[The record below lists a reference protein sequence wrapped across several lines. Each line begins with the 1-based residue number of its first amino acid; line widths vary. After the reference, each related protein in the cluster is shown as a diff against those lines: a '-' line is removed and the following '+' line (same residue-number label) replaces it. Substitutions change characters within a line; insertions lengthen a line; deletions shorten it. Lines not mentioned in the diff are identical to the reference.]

1 MVGQYGDLSADTDP
15 RRRYYFYR
23 QNWRT
28 PGSYGII
35 EDINGLFGPVGAI
48 LIFNGAGNGETLSC
62 SLQDVPTHIQFTPD
76 EDIWCGLP
84 LGYWGRFHGND
95 EGTPPDNFTRTA
107 VGVYPAGGSFDGRA
121 DAFPYVGESIGATF
135 GQAVGL
141 GDGGGGQGIDPIYLA
156 SYVDFMKAE
165 ANLALGNTDIAADHL
180 EAGMTKSIAKVQSFG
195 AVDAAADMSQA
206 PDAATVTGFIAAK
219 VAEFDAASTSTS
231 LETNGFPSAKD
242 KMDLLGEQYFIA
254 MFGGASDAFNFIRR
268 TGYPRT
274 LSRNVDPN
282 PGAFPRTVL
291 YPSDEVSANGN
302 IVQRVDLSTKVFWD
316 TGITNPAN

>member
-1 MVGQYGDLSADTDP
+1 
-15 RRRYYFYR
+15 
-23 QNWRT
+23 
-28 PGSYGII
+28 
-35 EDINGLFGPVGAI
+35 
-48 LIFNGAGNGETLSC
+48 
-62 SLQDVPTHIQFTPD
+62 
-76 EDIWCGLP
+76 
-84 LGYWGRFHGND
+84 
-95 EGTPPDNFTRTA
+95 
-107 VGVYPAGGSFDGRA
+107 
-121 DAFPYVGESIGATF
+121 
-135 GQAVGL
+135 
-141 GDGGGGQGIDPIYLA
+141 
-156 SYVDFMKAE
+156 MKAE
-165 ANLALGNTDIAADHL
+165 ANLVLGNTDIAADHL

-206 PDAATVTGFIAAK
+206 PNAATVASFIAAK
-219 VAEFDAASTSTS
+219 VAEFDAASTTTP